1 MATPAQVLELIDAVD
16 GSLAV
21 PPQSFPDAKLLDGTA
36 RSALMRHVDEHHL
49 TTGPKSMDVRLSL
62 SEAELEQ
69 LVGASATRRLFDH
82 FGVRPTDIRLR
93 RVEANSDDPVCVPF
107 HTDYS
112 KRTMQVPLNDPHEY
126 DGGSLV
132 WAVDGALETPP
143 RPAGSAT
150 IHTKDVVHA
159 VTRMSHGTRYGLF
172 LCELPEKHEVDLL
185 HLIDPAVEQLS
196 FFRRAVAFLDNATN
210 TQLRACTI
218 EYHQHLVDSIQ
229 AEGAEDSDIN
239 IEMALPSFEVEL
251 IWRAH
256 LLSPVAYARDC
267 AALRGGGG
275 ESTRLIDH
283 APLPVESYA
292 SRDAT
297 MAINA
302 AVAPTG
308 MPQAWHADLVVS
320 GSGAPP
326 GRLHAPNAEV
336 AAEHWRVWAFHRRAG
351 CRANE
356 LQELLGRGCWR

>member
-1 MATPAQVLELIDAVD
+1 
-16 GSLAV
+16 
-21 PPQSFPDAKLLDGTA
+21 
-36 RSALMRHVDEHHL
+36 
-49 TTGPKSMDVRLSL
+49 
-62 SEAELEQ
+62 
-69 LVGASATRRLFDH
+69 
-82 FGVRPTDIRLR
+82 
-93 RVEANSDDPVCVPF
+93 VPF

-150 IHTKDVVHA
+150 IHTEDVVHA
-159 VTRMSHGTRYGLF
+159 VTRMSHGTRYSLF
-172 LCELPEKHEVDLL
+172 LCELPEKNEVDLL
-185 HLIDPAVEQLS
+185 HLIDPAVEQLG
-196 FFRRAVAFLDNATN
+196 FFRRAVAFLDDATDVE
-210 TQLRACTI
+210 LRACTI

-267 AALRGGGG
+267 AELRGGG

-302 AVAPTG
+302 AVAPTS
-308 MPQAWHADLVVS
+308 MPQAWHADLMAAVRRQVGFMRQMLKLQQS
-320 GSGAPP
+320 TGGSGPP
-326 GRLHAPNAEV
+326 LSTDALTAELKSYKNYLV
-336 AAEHWRVWAFHRRAG
+336 EAAGVE
-351 CRANE
+351 NE
-356 LQELLGRGCWR
+356 LAVPSLTLDLLWHSHMLFPREYVSECVQIAGVLINHDDS